1 MSLKMPAGSL
11 DGLVGTRKQ
20 RLRHGEAEHLGGLQI
35 DDQLEFGRLL
45 DRQIGGLGTLRIF
58 PA

>member
-1 MSLKMPAGSL
+1 MPAGSL

>member
-1 MSLKMPAGSL
+1 
-11 DGLVGTRKQ
+11 
-20 RLRHGEAEHLGGLQI
+20 LRHGEAEHLGGLQI